1 MPVPPPRPAARV
13 RRRRVLVSAFFGA
26 QHVSGVLS
34 RLSDLAQR
42 YVELPTA
49 VPERPRD

>member
-1 MPVPPPRPAARV
+1 MPGVTPRPAARV
-13 RRRRVLVSAFFGA
+13 RRRRVFVSTFFGA

-34 RLSDLAQR
+34 RPSDLAQR

-49 VPERPRD
+49 VPEGPRD

>member
-1 MPVPPPRPAARV
+1 MSPRV
-13 RRRRVLVSAFFGA
+13 RPPGSGRPVLVSTFFGA

-49 VPERPRD
+49 VPEGPRD